1 MSDSLWS
8 HGPSIHGIFLGK
20 NTGVGCQFLFQGISL
35 TQGLNLGLQHCK
47 QMILPSEAPGK
58 RCLADCKS
66 CAHSL
71 TTREVRKLVAGTFS
85 FCGDGNLCPIR
96 TGNISNTSRGFRCCC
111 CWLVA
116 LLCLTLH
123 YLMDCSTTGLSV
135 PHHLPKFAQVHVYCI
150 GDAIQ
155 PSHLLPSIFPKIRV
169 FFSESAVCI
178 RWPKYWSF
186 SFSIS
191 SSYEYSGL
199 ISCKIDWFD
208 LLAVQGNLKSLL
220 QHHSLKASILQH
232 SAFFTVHL
240 SQPYMTTGKTIALA
254 IQTFVSKVMPL
265 FF

>member
-58 RCLADCKS
+58 TPGKRCLADCKS

-71 TTREVRKLVAGTFS
+71 TTREVGKLVAGTFS
-85 FCGDGNLCPIR
+85 FCGDGNLCSIR
-96 TGNISNTSRGFRCCC
+96 MGNISNTSRGLRCCC

-123 YLMDCSTTGLSV
+123 YPMDCSTTGLSV
-135 PHHLPKFAQVHVYCI
+135 PHHLPKFAQVHVHCI

-155 PSHLLPSIFPKIRV
+155 PSHPLMPSSPVFNLSQDQGLFQWVSCLHQVTKIL
-169 FFSESAVCI
+169 E
-178 RWPKYWSF
+178 
-186 SFSIS
+186 
-191 SSYEYSGL
+191 L
-199 ISCKIDWFD
+199 
-208 LLAVQGNLKSLL
+208 QL
-220 QHHSLKASILQH
+220 QHQ
-232 SAFFTVHL
+232 FFLWVFRVDFL
-240 SQPYMTTGKTIALA
+240 
-254 IQTFVSKVMPL
+254 
-265 FF
+265 